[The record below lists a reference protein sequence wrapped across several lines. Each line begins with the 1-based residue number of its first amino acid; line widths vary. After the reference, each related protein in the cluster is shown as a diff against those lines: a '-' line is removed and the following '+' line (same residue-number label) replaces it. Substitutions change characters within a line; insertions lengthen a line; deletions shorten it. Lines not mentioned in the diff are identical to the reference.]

1 MIGAV
6 HKYYRK
12 ISENV
17 DNIKNSIN
25 IASLLIKS
33 QEVDLKIKDIE
44 NDNNENLTLIQT
56 KINDIENINTKV
68 TNNYNITQINK
79 KNIDFK
85 TGIIDNQITAINST
99 LNNLKSKYSIEN
111 FFIYNI
117 EIENNYKLSK
127 DIPRFSIFN
136 YNLIDE
142 FRKDDILEINC
153 RLLYQYTN
161 YNNIGF
167 LIHIFKLY
175 DSAGTMF
182 YEYKSLLTNSGDN
195 RQNNL
200 KQSDIFYVKLDK
212 DFDIIK
218 IELILSIIDNVTN
231 IVDCKLY
238 NTYNSNFLCIKY
250 IKKNY
255 I

>member
-17 DNIKNSIN
+17 DNIKNSID
-25 IASLLIKS
+25 IVSLLIKS

-117 EIENNYKLSK
+117 
-127 DIPRFSIFN
+127 
-136 YNLIDE
+136 
-142 FRKDDILEINC
+142 
-153 RLLYQYTN
+153 
-161 YNNIGF
+161 
-167 LIHIFKLY
+167 
-175 DSAGTMF
+175 
-182 YEYKSLLTNSGDN
+182 
-195 RQNNL
+195 
-200 KQSDIFYVKLDK
+200 
-212 DFDIIK
+212 
-218 IELILSIIDNVTN
+218 
-231 IVDCKLY
+231 
-238 NTYNSNFLCIKY
+238 
-250 IKKNY
+250 
-255 I
+255 